1 MAIMR
6 TNRLTS
12 KTTPP
17 QKTQTTKGVTV
28 SNKERRVIP
37 ATELEAQDAAYKRY
51 QQDTEAYNKK
61 MERYNN
67 LTKGGQDRDYRA
79 FFGSE
84 SNTRRLTPEEAVE
97 FNKRDRSEQGEYLH
111 NPGDLFIEM
120 KNINVPKG
128 DYKKISNEKGKTYQ
142 GAINAYMS
150 DYVKPKAPKR
160 VEKADWSKVELNKI
174 PTKKAT
180 ISGPKGKLRD
190 MAVEEFGEFEA
201 PSMDTK
207 VKTKRALTGGG
218 DRGLVRAKNTGGSLK
233 AAKRVVGE
241 KTVGSR
247 AYNKEKKQFEA
258 FANQLPTGGRLSD
271 SQWSPEINRMKADA
285 KGLAKEYRKEGNRE
299 GVKMMRA
306 EAKQLGKAAKFSDK
320 MYDRGRGD
328 YFTRDMIQEY
338 RSSSANPANQNTIE
352 RQQKLINS
360 RK

>member
-1 MAIMR
+1 MR

-12 KTTPP
+12 KTT
-17 QKTQTTKGVTV
+17 Q
-28 SNKERRVIP
+28 KERRVIP
-37 ATELEAQDAAYKRY
+37 ASELEAQDAAFKSANQNYEAQVNTYKNVDRSAKSY
-51 QQDTEAYNKK
+51 TQFAGGAIDLSPEGLSVYNKNRRSDEPEATRI
-61 MERYNN
+61 ERP
-67 LTKGGQDRDYRA
+67 RSS
-79 FFGSE
+79 GSE
-84 SNTRRLTPEEAVE
+84 ADFLKKVASSP
-97 FNKRDRSEQGEYLH
+97 NK
-111 NPGDLFIEM
+111 FIGHVTYKE
-120 KNINVPKG
+120 PK
-128 DYKKISNEKGKTYQ
+128 
-142 GAINAYMS
+142 
-150 DYVKPKAPKR
+150 KPTAQ
-160 VEKADWSKVELNKI
+160 KADWSKVELNKM
-174 PTKKAT
+174 PTKQAT
-180 ISGPKGKLRD
+180 ITPSKKGKLRD
-190 MAVEEFGEFEA
+190 MAVEEFGEFNA

-233 AAKRVVGE
+233 TGQRVVGE

-271 SQWSPEINRMKADA
+271 SQFSPEIGRMKADA

>member
-1 MAIMR
+1 M
-6 TNRLTS
+6 S
-12 KTTPP
+12 
-17 QKTQTTKGVTV
+17 
-28 SNKERRVIP
+28 P
-37 ATELEAQDAAYKRY
+37 AGLAE
-51 QQDTEAYNKK
+51 YNKS
-61 MERYNN
+61 Y
-67 LTKGGQDRDYRA
+67 RDYDEPEATRIERPRS
-79 FFGSE
+79 FGSE
-84 SNTRRLTPEEAVE
+84 A
-97 FNKRDRSEQGEYLH
+97 EYLKKVGKDKSVYVGH
-111 NPGDLFIEM
+111 
-120 KNINVPKG
+120 VT
-128 DYKKISNEKGKTYQ
+128 YKEP
-142 GAINAYMS
+142 A
-150 DYVKPKAPKR
+150 KPIAQ
-160 VEKADWSKVELNKI
+160 KADWSKVELNKM

-180 ISGPKGKLRD
+180 VTPAKGKLRD
-190 MAVEEFGEFEA
+190 MAVEEFGEFNA
-201 PSMDTK
+201 PSMGTK

-218 DRGLVRAKNTGGSLK
+218 DSGLVRAKNTGGSLK

-271 SQWSPEINRMKADA
+271 SQFSPEIGRMKADA

>member
-12 KTTPP
+12 KTT
-17 QKTQTTKGVTV
+17 Q
-28 SNKERRVIP
+28 KERRVIP
-37 ATELEAQDAAYKRY
+37 ASELEAQDAAFKSERDRYEAQVSRYKNTQKNDKSY
-51 QQDTEAYNKK
+51 ATFGGGAIDVSPAGLAEYNKN
-61 MERYNN
+61 Y
-67 LTKGGQDRDYRA
+67 RDYDEPEATRIERPRS
-79 FFGSE
+79 FGSE
-84 SNTRRLTPEEAVE
+84 A
-97 FNKRDRSEQGEYLH
+97 EYLKKVGKDKSVYVGH
-111 NPGDLFIEM
+111 
-120 KNINVPKG
+120 VT
-128 DYKKISNEKGKTYQ
+128 YKEP
-142 GAINAYMS
+142 A
-150 DYVKPKAPKR
+150 KPTAQ
-160 VEKADWSKVELNKI
+160 KADWSKVELNKI

-180 ISGPKGKLRD
+180 VTPAKGKLRD
-190 MAVEEFGEFEA
+190 MAVEEFGEFNA

-258 FANQLPTGGRLSD
+258 FANQLPSGGRLSD
-271 SQWSPEINRMKADA
+271 SQWSPEIGRMKADA

-320 MYDRGRGD
+320 MYNKGGGD

>member
-67 LTKGGQDRDYRA
+67 LTKGGQDRDYRP

-180 ISGPKGKLRD
+180 VTPK
-190 MAVEEFGEFEA
+190 A
-201 PSMDTK
+201 
-207 VKTKRALTGGG
+207 
-218 DRGLVRAKNTGGSLK
+218 GSLK
-233 AAKRVVGE
+233 QPKSKSTATEGWFGDYVPSTRGV
-241 KTVGSR
+241 S
-247 AYNKEKKQFEA
+247 NKQLKQFASYASKTNLGESFIA
-258 FANQLPTGGRLSD
+258 SPKSSIDQYKGEMKSQRKQFA
-271 SQWSPEINRMKADA
+271 
-285 KGLAKEYRKEGNRE
+285 KEGNMA
-299 GVKMMRA
+299 GVKATTADIRQARSASKFTASKNPLDVPGMATGYRA
-306 EAKQLGKAAKFSDK
+306 EQDNAAN
-320 MYDRGRGD
+320 R
-328 YFTRDMIQEY
+328 
-338 RSSSANPANQNTIE
+338 NTIKEQVE
-352 RQQKLINS
+352 RLKKL
-360 RK
+360 R